1 MFVRPSN
8 KVLNCLTW
16 LDCLMGTKLS
26 NCLTWFVEANLTQVI
41 QFSWAW
47 ADRLNL
53 DLDRLGLTQPVI
65 YTKMQYLK
73 NKRKT
78 SMKEIQ

>member
-1 MFVRPSN
+1 
-8 KVLNCLTW
+8 
-16 LDCLMGTKLS
+16 
-26 NCLTWFVEANLTQVI
+26 LTQVI